1 MSFNEYYCENC
12 GARVSPSTINC
23 PHCGV
28 RLIGI
33 KNVRHGSS
41 SSTFRDSR
49 SNKEKFIDFF
59 KGVLSLLVPGLG
71 QLLNKHYKKA
81 IFFFSVPVILWTASY
96 IYYPNSPVE
105 GVLTKFLFA
114 SIIALFLRVGS
125 ALDASDH
132 SGFIGGRDFRFSDF
146 SMWWFIYSLFLSL
159 MIVEYFALSYLWI
172 ILIFPLILI
181 ILFMAIPIVWDEIK
195 RKIERIRYK
204 RKYRKK
210 R

>member
-81 IFFFSVPVILWTASY
+81 IFSFQY
-96 IYYPNSPVE
+96 R
-105 GVLTKFLFA
+105 LFYGQ
-114 SIIALFLRVGS
+114 L
-125 ALDASDH
+125 
-132 SGFIGGRDFRFSDF
+132 
-146 SMWWFIYSLFLSL
+146 
-159 MIVEYFALSYLWI
+159 
-172 ILIFPLILI
+172 LIFITQTVQLKGYL
-181 ILFMAIPIVWDEIK
+181 LSSFLHQL
-195 RKIERIRYK
+195 
-204 RKYRKK
+204 
-210 R
+210 